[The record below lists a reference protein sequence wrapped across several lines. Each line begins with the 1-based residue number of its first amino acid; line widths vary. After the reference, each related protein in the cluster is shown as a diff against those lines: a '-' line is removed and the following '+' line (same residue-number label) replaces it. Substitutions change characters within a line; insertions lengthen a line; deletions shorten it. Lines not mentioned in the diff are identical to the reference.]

1 MDSRQQKWEK
11 LTLADDF
18 MFGKVMSDSKLCAEM
33 LRRIFSDLK
42 IGEIEIVDTQKTL
55 KQALHVRGVRF
66 DVLTSTARNIFDVE
80 AQKRKLKDL
89 HRRTR
94 AYHIAVGYNALSKES
109 LKKSGSY
116 KDLPNIYVIFICTF
130 DLFNKG
136 RHIYTFKNFCAE
148 DKELEL
154 DDGAYTIFLNTKGK
168 LDDVSPKLKNFLNFV
183 GKNKVADGDSFIK
196 TLNEK
201 IKETKN
207 NAKWRREYMILLK
220 REDERFAEGVQI
232 GSNKEK
238 ERVATDMLKKSLPLQ
253 LIEEISKL
261 SEDVIRRIAT
271 AKGLVIS
278 NPTSL

>member
-1 MDSRQQKWEK
+1 MDLIQQRWED

-18 MFGKVMSDSKLCAEM
+18 LFGKIMSEPTLCAEM
-33 LRRIFSDLK
+33 LRRIFPDRK
-42 IGEIEIVDTQKTL
+42 IGKIEIVDTQKTL

-109 LKKSGSY
+109 LKTSGSY

-148 DKELEL
+148 DKDIELN
-154 DDGAYTIFLNTKGK
+154 DGAYTIFLNTKGK
-168 LDDVSPKLKNFLNFV
+168 LDDVSPELKNFLNFV
-183 GKNKVADGDSFIK
+183 GQGKIVKGDSFIEI
-196 TLNEK
+196 LDEK
-201 IKETKN
+201 VKE
-207 NAKWRREYMILLK
+207 AKHNTVWRDEYMLLLT
-220 REDERFAEGVQI
+220 REDEKFAEGIQTA
-232 GSNKEK
+232 N
-238 ERVATDMLKKSLPLQ
+238 ERVATDMLKESYPLSA
-253 LIEEISKL
+253 IEKISRL
-261 SEDVIRRIAT
+261 SEDVIRNLAT
-271 AKGLVIS
+271 SMGLAVS
-278 NPTSL
+278 

>member
-1 MDSRQQKWEK
+1 MDSMQQKWEK

-18 MFGKVMSDSKLCAEM
+18 MFGKIMSEPTLCAEM
-33 LRRIFSDLK
+33 LRRIFPERK
-42 IGEIEIVDTQKTL
+42 IGKIEIVDTQKTL

-116 KDLPNIYVIFICTF
+116 KDLPDTFIVFICTF
-130 DLFNKG
+130 DAFNKG

-148 DKELEL
+148 DKELGL

-183 GKNKVADGDSFIK
+183 GKNKVADDDSFIK
-196 TLNEK
+196 ILDEK
-201 IKETKN
+201 IKEAKN
-207 NAKWRREYMILLK
+207 NAKWRREYMVLLTK
-220 REDERFAEGVQI
+220 EDEKFAEGIQKGRI
-232 GSNKEK
+232 DGIKEAN
-238 ERVATDMLKKSLPLQ
+238 ERIAAEMLEDGKPIS
-253 LIEEISKL
+253 EISHYSKL
-261 SEDVIRRIAT
+261 AENVIRNIA
-271 AKGLVIS
+271 A
-278 NPTSL
+278 SLGVVVS